1 VGVFCKKIETSVK
14 LKQWSYLTM
23 LLSTLYYK
31 IWKLIRSEAEVIK
44 LDFSKVLNQIHGAIS
59 YQSSEL
65 NDQID
70 RLERAKMQIE
80 REQSESMNEMRKIL
94 DPELDHLWKG
104 TRADAFHEDR
114 NEAYRIMRNIAEED
128 YDGYTQRIQISI
140 HALAGK
146 RTILNAASG
155 LAHEADKLLAL
166 GEDAFE
172 ELGSKLDDLKRRLF

>member
-1 VGVFCKKIETSVK
+1 
-14 LKQWSYLTM
+14 M
-23 LLSTLYYK
+23 
-31 IWKLIRSEAEVIK
+31 IK

-65 NDQID
+65 NDQIH

-104 TRADAFHEDR
+104 SRADSFHDER
-114 NEAYRIMRNIAEED
+114 NEAYRVMRNIADEN
-128 YDGYTQRIQISI
+128 YDGYMQRIQMKI
-140 HALAGK
+140 HALEIE
-146 RTILNAASG
+146 RTVINAASS
-155 LAHEADKLLAL
+155 LAHEADKLLAV

-172 ELGSKLDDLKRRLF
+172 ELGNRLDDLKRRLF